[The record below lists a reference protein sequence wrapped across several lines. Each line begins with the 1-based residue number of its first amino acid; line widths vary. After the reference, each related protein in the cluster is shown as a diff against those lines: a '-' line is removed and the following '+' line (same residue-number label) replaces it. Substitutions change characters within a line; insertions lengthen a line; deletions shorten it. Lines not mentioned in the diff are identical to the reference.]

1 MPAAADLHLT
11 GVIALELVPGAAID
25 HAALDPAAAGALA
38 ARLGHDLALLVPG
51 IDALDLTFAAAHF
64 DPAEA
69 LRPGWPLHRR
79 LEELRARAPGRDT
92 GARVIA
98 LGADAEC
105 DIPQPLQADPALA
118 GGPLRVLPFLL
129 SGKDTAGVARVG
141 DALEELLVDRGM
153 ARAETALLAQEAFG
167 TQVEHMRY
175 LTVHDLLA
183 MTALQYGHMGLEPLW
198 PLLESALLAPDD
210 TAWLDVPPE
219 PLVRVAEGEAHIA
232 LFTPEAWRER
242 HAAGESD
249 IDRIDRAMRHFEA
262 RQRQFAAVLEAHG
275 VPVTFDCCTRV
286 ADARAALA

>member
-1 MPAAADLHLT
+1 MPAADLHLT
-11 GVIALELVPGAAID
+11 GVIALELVPGATMD
-25 HAALDPAAAGALA
+25 RAALDPAGAGALA

-51 IDALDLTFAAAHF
+51 IDALDLTFGAAHF

-79 LEELRARAPGRDT
+79 LEELRARAPGRDR

-98 LGADAEC
+98 LGADANG
-105 DIPQPLQADPALA
+105 DIPQPLQADPTLA
-118 GGPLRVLPFLL
+118 GGALRILPFLL
-129 SGKDTAGVARVG
+129 SGNDASEVARVG

-153 ARAETALLAQEAFG
+153 ARAETALLAQDAFG

-175 LTVHDLLA
+175 LTLHDLLA
-183 MTALQYGHMGLEPLW
+183 MTALQYGHMGLDPLW
-198 PLLESALLAPDD
+198 PLLESALLAPDE
-210 TAWLDVPPE
+210 TAWLDAPPE
-219 PLVRVAEGEAHIA
+219 PLVRVAGGEAHIA

-242 HAAGESD
+242 HAATD
-249 IDRIDRAMRHFEA
+249 TDVARIDRAMRHFEA

-275 VPVTFDCCTRV
+275 VPVTFDCCTRL

>member
-1 MPAAADLHLT
+1 MPAADLHLT
-11 GVIALELVPGAAID
+11 GVIALELVPGATMD
-25 HAALDPAAAGALA
+25 RAALDPAGAGALA

-51 IDALDLTFAAAHF
+51 IDALDLTFGAAHF

-79 LEELRARAPGRDT
+79 LEELRARAPGRDR

-98 LGADAEC
+98 LGADASG
-105 DIPQPLQADPALA
+105 DIPQPLQADPMLA
-118 GGPLRVLPFLL
+118 GGALRVLPFLL
-129 SGKDTAGVARVG
+129 SGNDASEVARVG

-153 ARAETALLAQEAFG
+153 ARAETALLAQDAFG

-175 LTVHDLLA
+175 LTLHDLLA
-183 MTALQYGHMGLEPLW
+183 MTALQYGHMGLDPLW
-198 PLLESALLAPDD
+198 PLLESALLAPDE
-210 TAWLDVPPE
+210 TAWLDAPPE
-219 PLVRVAEGEAHIA
+219 PLVRVAGGEAHIA

-242 HAAGESD
+242 HAATD
-249 IDRIDRAMRHFEA
+249 TDVARIDRAMRHFEA

-275 VPVTFDCCTRV
+275 VPVTFDCCTRL

>member
-1 MPAAADLHLT
+1 MPAADLHLT
-11 GVIALELVPGAAID
+11 GVIALELVPGATMD
-25 HAALDPAAAGALA
+25 RAALDPAGAGALA

-51 IDALDLTFAAAHF
+51 IDALDLTFGAAHF

-79 LEELRARAPGRDT
+79 LEELRARAPGRDR

-98 LGADAEC
+98 LGADANG
-105 DIPQPLQADPALA
+105 DIPQPLQADPTLA
-118 GGPLRVLPFLL
+118 GGALRILPFLL
-129 SGKDTAGVARVG
+129 SGNDASEVARVG

-153 ARAETALLAQEAFG
+153 ARAETALLAQDAFG

-175 LTVHDLLA
+175 LTLHDLLA
-183 MTALQYGHMGLEPLW
+183 MTALQYGHMGLDPLW
-198 PLLESALLAPDD
+198 PLLESALLAPDE
-210 TAWLDVPPE
+210 TAWLDAPPE
-219 PLVRVAEGEAHIA
+219 PLVRVAGGEAHIA

-242 HAAGESD
+242 HAATDTDVE
-249 IDRIDRAMRHFEA
+249 RIDRAMRHFEA

-275 VPVTFDCCTRV
+275 VPVTFDCCTRL